1 MINCF
6 EFRAAF
12 APGTEDA
19 EVLAHLRAC
28 DRCLDHAAHVDPDVM
43 FRALGTGEL
52 TPPGGIDAFVEEV
65 MRGVQIRS
73 ADTVVSRRFLSWP
86 RKAAIAAT
94 IAAGFTGAT
103 FFVTHQQPAP
113 IASAPVASVALHH
126 AATRTYAT
134 KPVVETYS
142 ASNATIVEV
151 PSDSASDAKVVLV
164 VDDSLPADL

>member
-12 APGTEDA
+12 APATEDA
-19 EVLAHLRAC
+19 ELLAHLRTC
-28 DRCLDHAAHVDPDVM
+28 DRCLDQAAHVDPDVV
-43 FRALGTGEL
+43 FRALGTGEM
-52 TPPGGIDAFVEEV
+52 TPPGGIDAFVDDV

-73 ADTVVSRRFLSWP
+73 AETVVSRRLMSWP
-86 RKAAIAAT
+86 RRLAVAAT

-103 FFVTHQQPAP
+103 FYMTHQQVAP
-113 IASAPVASVALHH
+113 IATKPVASLSTQHSAL
-126 AATRTYAT
+126 RTLST

-142 ASNATIVEV
+142 SANATIVEV